1 MHAAC
6 QQIKKIYKKNK
17 DEHRKR
23 QKKTFE
29 KKDGWMNEYVNK

>member
-6 QQIKKIYKKNK
+6 QQIKKNYKKNK

-23 QKKTFE
+23 QKKHLKRRT
-29 KKDGWMNEYVNK
+29 DG